1 VVEVEELL
9 FRVRIPTKPA
19 MHSNMKPAT
28 HTDLKPATHT
38 DLKPATWCVLP
49 RIEVMMFG
57 LARLVKPGWVLASA
71 N

>member
-1 VVEVEELL
+1 
-9 FRVRIPTKPA
+9 

>member
-1 VVEVEELL
+1 
-9 FRVRIPTKPA
+9 
-19 MHSNMKPAT
+19 MKPAT
-28 HTDLKPATHT
+28 DTDLKPARDT
-38 DLKPATWCVLP
+38 DLKPATWCLLP